1 MLALAVVR
9 HEPVP
14 EHQVRRNRSEQLLID
29 PERIHVDE
37 FETVAFGEPPR
48 LLEFEAALVGAELG
62 RSRRKRL
69 KRVRTH
75 DRTELSWNSGMYRA
89 SSSPA
94 ITIPMTTRSAGSTS
108 VTKRSMF
115 VEISSSKK
123 SATVFNISCSAPV
136 DSPTSAILTAT
147 SGKTPRAASAPAND
161 SPSRT
166 RVFTMSIWL
175 ATNLLPTEC
184 AAISSALTSGRP
196 PPSSVAS

>member
-94 ITIPMTTRSAGSTS
+94 MTTPMTTRSAGSTS
-108 VTKRSMF
+108 VTKRSML

-123 SATVFNISCSAPV
+123 SATVFSISCSAPV

-147 SGKTPRAASAPAND
+147 SGKTLRRSSAPAND

-166 RVFTMSIWL
+166 RSLTISSCAAMYW
-175 ATNLLPTEC
+175 LPTDFD
-184 AAISSALTSGRP
+184 AMSSALTSGRP
-196 PPSSVAS
+196 PPS